1 MGGRGRGGRRGRGGC
16 CYHRAITI
24 IPFATII
31 IIVVIVVVVV
41 VVVVVVALAG
51 SSSLSSPLL
60 FMRGTTTG
68 RGGYAGRGRHGYLQ
82 IQSTHCYA
90 VLVHVVDTND
100 HRAL

>member
-31 IIVVIVVVVV
+31 IIVVIVVVV

>member
-1 MGGRGRGGRRGRGGC
+1 MGGRGRGRRGRGGC

-24 IPFATII
+24 IPFATIVI
-31 IIVVIVVVVV
+31 IVIVVVVV
-41 VVVVVVALAG
+41 VIVVALAG

-60 FMRGTTTG
+60 FMWGSTSG

-100 HRAL
+100 HRTL